1 MRKHCRGRSSSSCV
15 FGEFAYFENGQH
27 RVIPVFN
34 KLEMHQRLLE
44 LDDRMPWS
52 VERYEYVELRR

>member
-1 MRKHCRGRSSSSCV
+1 MRKHYRAKSSSCV
-15 FGEFAYFENGQH
+15 AMGVFAYFENGHH
-27 RVIPVFN
+27 RIVPVFN
-34 KLEMHQRLLE
+34 KLEMHHKLLE